1 VNLYAVGK
9 IVGCFGIKGY
19 VKVQSFTRLNERYHN
34 LRKVMIGVSAE
45 ESTEWMVEAAKP
57 GRSNILVKLQGMND
71 RSSAEKVIGLIVFV
85 DEPDVQ
91 PLHDGSY
98 FIHEIIGCSVYS
110 PDGVPWGVIED
121 VYRTPAQDLWVI
133 RYRGTLHMIPAVKEF
148 VKNVDVQNKK
158 IIIEMIE
165 GLIEE

>member
-1 VNLYAVGK
+1 MNLYAVGK

-19 VKVQSFTRLNERYHN
+19 VKVQSFTRSSERFHN
-34 LRKVMIGVSAE
+34 IRKVMIGTSAE
-45 ESTEWMVEAAKP
+45 ESTERMIEAAKP
-57 GRSNILVKLQGMND
+57 GRSHILVKFQGMND
-71 RSSAEKVIGLIVFV
+71 RSSAENVIGSIIFV
-85 DEPDVQ
+85 DESEVQ
-91 PLHDGSY
+91 PLHEGSY

-110 PDGVPWGVIED
+110 PDETPLGVVED

-133 RYRGTLHMIPAVKEF
+133 RYHGTLHMIPAVKEF